1 MKIETV
7 HISNWRSIKELAIK
21 FQDLMV
27 FIGQNNHGKSNILS
41 ALLFFFGEIKHQDL
55 DFNKGTQEL
64 YVEIIFSNLDDA
76 DKTTFSKYL
85 TSDDKIRVRKSAFI
99 NGSFEYHGYIENPIE
114 EYLQESN
121 ASSFTKRETAET
133 LPFHP
138 FLPANGR
145 LSKQD
150 IIDAQ
155 ITYINQNRDSVIFN
169 YELEESNFL
178 GLKSV
183 AKGIFGNIYFIP
195 AIKDASEDF
204 SSKESSAFGKL
215 FSGIIESM
223 SDNNLDWKDTKEKLV
238 SLFGSLNLH
247 DENGQHNPNRPIELS
262 NFEEL
267 ISVELESWG
276 AKINVEISPPNIDDV
291 FKANTQVWVDDGVRT
306 DIRRKGHGLQRAMV
320 FALIKVL
327 SSQIDAKDSTPST
340 RSASNSSYFILEE
353 PELYL
358 HPQAQRAMFDS
369 LIDLSKSNNQVI
381 LCTHSSALISVDN
394 YKSICMVRKE
404 SDQIGTEI
412 RQCIEDIFTG
422 DTKKDFNL
430 SYWLNP
436 DRSELFF
443 AKKVLL
449 VEGQTDKIV
458 IPRLAKKLSIFRHD
472 YTLVDCG
479 SKTCI
484 PLYCLLLNK
493 FRIPYIAIY
502 DKDHQAHK
510 SPQDF
515 SVADNASR
523 GVESA
528 IDKTLGESLIFANDI
543 EEEIGYVASGKNK
556 ALTALTFIDDD
567 SYEIPA
573 NLALKIKTIYS

>member
-7 HISNWRSIKELAIK
+7 QISNWRSIKNLSIK

-55 DFNKGTQEL
+55 DFNKGSQEL
-64 YVEIIFSNLDDA
+64 HVEISFNGLDES
-76 DKTTFSKYL
+76 DKTTFRKYL
-85 TSDDKIRVRKSAFI
+85 TSDNKIRVRKSAYI
-99 NGSFEYHGYIENPIE
+99 SGSFEYHGYIENPAE

-121 ASSFTKRETAET
+121 AASFAKREIAET

-138 FLPANGR
+138 FLPATGR

-155 ITYINQNRDSVIFN
+155 IQYINQNREGIVFS

-183 AKGIFGNIYFIP
+183 AKGIFGNVYFIP

-215 FSGIIESM
+215 FSGIIQSM
-223 SDNNLDWKDTKEKLV
+223 SDNNSDWKDTKEKLV

-247 DENGQHNPNRPIELS
+247 DENGQHNPSRPAELS
-262 NFEEL
+262 SFEEL
-267 ISVELESWG
+267 ISLELESWG
-276 AKINVEISPPNIDDV
+276 ARINVEISPPNIDDV

-327 SSQIDAKDSTPST
+327 SNQSTPEDQASSS
-340 RSASNSSYFILEE
+340 RSASDSSYFILEE

-369 LIDLSKSNNQVI
+369 LIDLSNSNNQVA
-381 LCTHSSALISVDN
+381 LCTHSSALISVEN

-404 SDQIGTEI
+404 SEIVGTEI
-412 RQCIEDIFTG
+412 RQCTEDIFTG
-422 DTKKDFNL
+422 DKKKDFSL
-430 SYWLNP
+430 SYWINP

-443 AKKVLL
+443 AKRVLL
-449 VEGQTDKIV
+449 VEGQTEKII
-458 IPRLAKKLSIFRHD
+458 IPRLAKKLDIFKHE

-479 SKTCI
+479 SKANI

-493 FRIPYIAIY
+493 FNIPYIAIY
-502 DKDHQAHK
+502 DKDHQTRK
-510 SPQDF
+510 SEQDLN
-515 SVADNASR
+515 VADKSSQDIEN
-523 GVESA
+523 A
-528 IDKTLGESLIFANDI
+528 IDQNLGSSIVFVNDI
-543 EEEIGYVASGKNK
+543 EEEIGYEASGKNK
-556 ALTALTFIDDD
+556 PFTSLVYIEDTSYKIPDNLT
-567 SYEIPA
+567 S
-573 NLALKIKTIYS
+573 KIQAIYS